1 MRTRSATAS
10 EIERGLQ
17 WTCFHKVKWNI
28 RAVSGW
34 LTVWVLG
41 VCEVE
46 LDGRRGRSFR
56 LSADGTGKGQNQ
68 TTEGQYRQGLERS
81 SGVIPRLKAE

>member
-56 LSADGTGKGQNQ
+56 LSADGTGKG
-68 TTEGQYRQGLERS
+68 TEPNNGRA
-81 SGVIPRLKAE
+81 IPAGTRAIQWGNSPIEG